1 MEVLELSL
9 FAFPKP
15 QDARRRQ
22 EGRVTRH
29 VRPVQKVSGVESELR
44 VVGS

>member
-1 MEVLELSL
+1 MKVGELSL

-15 QDARRRQ
+15 QDAR
-22 EGRVTRH
+22 RVTRH